1 VGIQRNKQN
10 RYNFQKSSKLEKK
23 LNKNIE
29 ATLSTEVEI
38 PIIGIS
44 FDTTDKVFERVA
56 KEAKKIITE

>member
-1 VGIQRNKQN
+1 MGIQRNKQN